1 MFTSKQL
8 LLQSQKQT
16 SLLRLVRACYRSTF
30 FPAHLDNFIPC
41 RRTRI
46 DCLQLYS
53 PRFLSQKIWKAQRH
67 KDARR
72 HLYFTPKLQTF
83 SSLQHLLAYG
93 WDYYNQ
99 PKISNLLLPGV
110 ELNACASIDIMSPL
124 SPCTNRV
131 SNALTVCATQT
142 QCSEWQDKNT
152 ASAPAYS
159 STPQHEHLCACSKHS
174 IFYSLHLIKEIL
186 ALHR

>member
-30 FPAHLDNFIPC
+30 FPAHLDNFIPYM
-41 RRTRI
+41 RTEI

-53 PRFLSQKIWKAQRH
+53 PRFLFQKVWKAQ
-67 KDARR
+67 R

-83 SSLQHLLAYG
+83 SSLQHLLAYRCNCH
-93 WDYYNQ
+93 NQ
-99 PKISNLLLPGV
+99 LKISDLLLPGV
-110 ELNACASIDIMSPL
+110 KLNACASIDIMSPL

-131 SNALTVCATQT
+131 SNALTVCATQS
-142 QCSEWQDKNT
+142 SE
-152 ASAPAYS
+152 
-159 STPQHEHLCACSKHS
+159 
-174 IFYSLHLIKEIL
+174 
-186 ALHR
+186 